1 MPISDMTF
9 SNVTISARTG
19 MKIYHAKGIHFINSK
34 VTAESG
40 KALMIYDAEAT
51 GLE

>member
-9 SNVTISARTG
+9 SDLTISAKTG
-19 MKIYHAKGIHFINSK
+19 MKNYRAKRIHFINSK